1 METYTGTNPLWL
13 KIIRWCTR
21 IIALLFIAFIL
32 MMFIGEGGFWSQ
44 PANMPLTTRDY
55 VLLSVMGIYWIGLII
70 GLRWEFWG
78 GLISLAFMST
88 LILSLRFTQ
97 TGGFWFDLMLV
108 PGLLYLLSWYLHR
121 RHFKQS
127 SKLP

>member
-1 METYTGTNPLWL
+1 MEETFRKNPLWL
-13 KIIRWCTR
+13 SILRWGAR
-21 IIALLFIAFIL
+21 VIAILIVAFIL

-78 GLISLAFMST
+78 GLISLALMST
-88 LILSLRFTQ
+88 LILSLQFTH
-97 TGGFWFDLMLV
+97 TGGLWFDLMLV
-108 PGLLYLLSWYLHR
+108 PGILYLLSWYLHR
-121 RHFKQS
+121 RHCRQS